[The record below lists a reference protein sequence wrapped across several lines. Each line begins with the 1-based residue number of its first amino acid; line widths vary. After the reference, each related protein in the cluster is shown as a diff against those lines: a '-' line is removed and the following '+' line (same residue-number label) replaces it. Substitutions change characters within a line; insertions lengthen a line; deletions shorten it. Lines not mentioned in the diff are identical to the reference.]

1 MNAGSLRILEDERDP
16 VAVRL
21 RVADSLSG
29 EVGCR
34 SIVEPHDCVL
44 ALLRVPD
51 DIDPGFVADAATG
64 VLVARDFVDADVLAL
79 EHPVHVYVV
88 RSWLLADRASHHPM
102 PRHLVQK
109 GFGGAQ
115 GLALRERYRHDEGC
129 ERKCDKY
136 APSVD
141 RAGYS

>member
-34 SIVEPHDCVL
+34 SIVEPHYRVL
-44 ALLRVPD
+44 ALLRAPD

-88 RSWLLADRASHHPM
+88 RDRLLA
-102 PRHLVQK
+102 
-109 GFGGAQ
+109 G
-115 GLALRERYRHDEGC
+115 
-129 ERKCDKY
+129 
-136 APSVD
+136 
-141 RAGYS
+141 RAGITPLPRPIAHK

>member
-1 MNAGSLRILEDERDP
+1 FEDEWDL

-21 RVADSLSG
+21 RVADSLSS

-34 SIVEPHDCVL
+34 SIVEPHNGVL
-44 ALLRVPD
+44 FFLCVPD

-64 VLVARDFVDADVLAL
+64 VLVPRDFVDADVLAL

-88 RSWLLADRASHHPM
+88 RSRLLADCASQYPM
-102 PRHLVQK
+102 PGHLVQK
-109 GFGGAQ
+109 GFRCAQ
-115 GLALRERYRHDEGC
+115 ARALWECARHDEGC
-129 ERKCDKY
+129 ERKCDKQ

-141 RAGYS
+141 RTGY